1 MRAKLRRTE
10 QAWLSPT
17 VVETSK
23 QGDNQRLEAERFVV
37 SSFKK
42 MYGAEV
48 NHFLPLLMSLRSD
61 DGTLLGVL
69 GLRAAQ
75 EERLF
80 LERYLDRPV
89 EQLLAAK
96 INMPVDRSGLVE
108 VGNLAVASAGG
119 GRWLIAALTA
129 YLHAAR
135 RKWVVFTIGPVLYNT
150 FKRMGL
156 ALIDLG
162 PASPSQLSPEERAA
176 WGCYYDQ
183 KPRVMAGRIEEGY
196 QILTQNVEV
205 RTALTALWL
214 HASEAGRIAA

>member
-1 MRAKLRRTE
+1 MSSKVRRTE
-10 QAWLSPT
+10 RMPASPT
-17 VVETSK
+17 VVETSEP
-23 QGDNQRLEAERFVV
+23 GDDYRLEAERFVAD
-37 SSFKK
+37 SFQK

-48 NHFLPLLMSLRSD
+48 QQFPPLLMSLRSD

-69 GLRAAQ
+69 GLRAAHQ
-75 EERLF
+75 ERLF

-89 EQLLAAK
+89 EQILAAK

-129 YLHAAR
+129 YLYAAR
-135 RKWVVFTIGPVLYNT
+135 RKWVVFTIGPVLSNA

-162 PASPSQLSPEERAA
+162 PARPSRLAPGERAA
-176 WGCYYDQ
+176 WGRYYDQ
-183 KPRVMAGRIEEGY
+183 RPRVMAGRIEEGY
-196 QILTQNVEV
+196 QVLTDSLEV